1 MLTNPLR
8 YEHFNDIRQ
17 KLDNTIVSKEH
28 LFYYCLSGTDQYV
41 RITELRDAITH
52 KNSLYNNSRFPLQ
65 VEQKIH
71 SSDITLNVNTPEL
84 GYINKQKYT
93 CYTSRIPRRQ
103 YHQALSSNNIKSTGL
118 NNKKTNQTVE
128 LISPYF
134 ANMLYNLYPTLDET
148 IYTLYKTIKGEK
160 TKESQAFHKRFAL
173 NINELNGLTL
183 YSLQI
188 PLGYIH
194 THNKHH
200 TIVIP
205 NKQNHTEYWGKTLTS
220 LGFDRITG

>member
-8 YEHFNDIRQ
+8 YEHYIDIRQ
-17 KLDNTIVSKEH
+17 KLDKTIVSKEH
-28 LFYYCLSGTDQYV
+28 LFYYCNARSDQYV
-41 RITELRDAITH
+41 NITELRNAIKYKH
-52 KNSLYNNSRFPLQ
+52 HLNLNEKFPST

-71 SSDITLNVNTPEL
+71 SSDVLLNVNTPEL

-118 NNKKTNQTVE
+118 HNKKTNQTVE
-128 LISPYF
+128 LLSSYF

-173 NINELNGLTL
+173 NINELNSLTL

-188 PLGYIH
+188 PLGYIN